1 MPTRAKLAVAA
12 IILLTLIPLAGCN
25 KLYARDELNKG
36 VRTYKAGQYDAAVEH
51 FRKAIEYDPNLLN
64 ARLYLATAYAN
75 QCTPGAPSE
84 ENKQRCKAAIDGFK
98 DVLGRDPGNVI
109 ALSYLASIH
118 YGLGGAAGN
127 QEETLK
133 EFEESK
139 AYRRKLIEVDPN
151 NPEHYY
157 SIGVLN
163 WAVAYRHNQDLRRRL
178 NNLAPDRPLPPRER
192 RQFAEQNAALI
203 NEGLD
208 MLLKAL
214 QLNPKYLNAIAYVNL
229 MYRQKA
235 DIAETPAE
243 REEYLQ
249 LADDYFQRHQKLR
262 EEQMQQQA
270 HPASP
275 GQ

>member
-12 IILLTLIPLAGCN
+12 TLLLALLPLAGCN

-36 VRTYKAGQYDAAVEH
+36 VRNYKAGNFDAAVAH
-51 FRKAIEYDPNLLN
+51 FRQAIEYDPNLVN

-84 ENKQRCKAAIDGFK
+84 DNKQKCQAAIDGFK
-98 DVLGRDPGNVI
+98 DVLSRDPGNVI

-118 YGLGGAAGN
+118 YGLGGAAGD

-133 EFEESK
+133 QFEESK
-139 AYRRKLIEVDPN
+139 AYRRKLIEVDAN

-163 WAVAYRHNQDLRRRL
+163 WAVAYRHNQDLRKRL
-178 NNLAPDRPLPPRER
+178 NNLAADRPFPPRER

-214 QLNPKYLNAIAYVNL
+214 QINPKYLNAIAYVNL

-235 DIAETPAE
+235 DIAETEAE
-243 REEYLQ
+243 REEYLD
-249 LADDYFQRHQKLR
+249 LADQYFQRHQKLR
-262 EEQMQQQA
+262 EEQMQQQVA
-270 HPASP
+270 PAPS